1 MNNQPEKN
9 SRNQNFIS
17 FIIERTNKDKGIAA
31 TLRRADNPDTEYQ
44 SWEYLAAFNVD
55 LENPNQRLPYATIA
69 AAIAK
74 NKNANEKIANG
85 NLGIGR
91 ALLLCYDGDNQSDQA
106 KTKLRRLLACDSVLE
121 VCRVLRP
128 ILSLIKSRSIGN
140 LNFVKLLDDLL
151 KFQWDEARQKVKAHW
166 AQDFY
171 HKETTE
177 KEDEQ

>member
-1 MNNQPEKN
+1 MSNQAEKN
-9 SRNQNFIS
+9 NRNQNFIS
-17 FIIERTNKDKGIAA
+17 FIIDRINQNKGIAA

-44 SWEYLAAFNVD
+44 SWEYLAAFGID
-55 LENPNQRLPYATIA
+55 LENSNQRLPFAIVA

-85 NLGIGR
+85 SLGIGQTL
-91 ALLLCYDGDNQSDQA
+91 ALCYPEGNQNDQA
-106 KTKLRRLLACDSVLE
+106 KAKLRRLLDCDSVSE

-140 LNFVKLLDDLL
+140 LDFAKLLDDLL
-151 KFQWDEARQKVKAHW
+151 KFQWDEARQRVKARW

-171 HKETTE
+171 RKEITE
-177 KEDEQ
+177 KEDE